1 MPFSR
6 AEQLGIIAFPRRPK
20 RERITFVRQLLLRF
34 CVSNDGQD
42 VAEYAIMLGVVLV
55 LVVGTVQLIAAN
67 ANSVF
72 SGVASKIGN

>member
-6 AEQLGIIAFPRRPK
+6 SELLGIIALPRRPK
-20 RERITFVRQLLLRF
+20 RERIIFVRQLLRRF
-34 CVSNDGQD
+34 YFSDDGQD

-67 ANSVF
+67 ANNVF